1 MKNKVLYFLLSA
13 LLMAFFFGCGGGG
26 SNGSS
31 NTAAIT
37 SANETPVANAGTN
50 QTVKEGSLVIL
61 DGSGSSDPDGDDITF
76 AWSITTKP
84 DGSSAT
90 LADPA
95 NEKTSFT
102 ADLPGDYG
110 IQLVVTDSQ
119 GAASDSAEIL
129 VKSTPNSAPVADAGE
144 DQVIADVGTTVQL
157 DGSQST
163 DPDGDAITFAWVITA
178 KPDGSFAALSDST
191 ADKPTFMADVRGDYV
206 VELVV
211 NDGLISS
218 APDSVSVSFSNLIPV
233 ADAGKDETVEPGELV
248 LLDGTGSYDPDE
260 NYPLT
265 YTWEIL
271 FKPEGSTATM
281 SDPDTAN
288 ASFTADL
295 AGDYVVQL
303 VVTDSLGAASDPS
316 TVLISTSNS
325 APVANAG
332 ADQFI
337 ERAGIVVQ
345 LDGSLSFDPDGDPI
359 AYAWAIT
366 TKPNG
371 SEATL
376 SDPTAVNPSF
386 VADLLG
392 TYIIE
397 LVVSDQS
404 GLVSA
409 PDEVVA
415 SSDNVRPVAD
425 AGLNRVVFVGEPV
438 QLDGS
443 GSYDANLDPLTYS
456 WNFVDEP
463 KGSVVQLSDTTIVNP
478 TFIPAIQGIYIVSL
492 VVNDGELDSRPSN
505 VAILAIE
512 EGNVTPFI
520 EALICAV
527 DAVNDLDDSDFDNV
541 NNRNALTNKLI
552 SMIDN
557 YLKGKFDQGMLSKL
571 QEDVRDKMDG
581 CEVNDPP
588 APDNDM
594 IINCEAQA
602 SVYPCIAQAIAELE
616 AELNAL

>member
-1 MKNKVLYFLLSA
+1 MKNKVLYLLLSA
-13 LLMAFFFGCGGGG
+13 SLIAFLFGCGGGG
-26 SNGSS
+26 SNGNS
-31 NTAAIT
+31 NAAAIT
-37 SANETPVANAGTN
+37 SANEAPIADAVAN
-50 QTVKEGSLVIL
+50 QTVKEGSLAIL

-76 AWSITTKP
+76 AWTITTKP

-95 NEKTSFT
+95 NEKASFT
-102 ADLPGDYG
+102 ADMPGDYR
-110 IQLVVTDSQ
+110 IQLVVTDSH
-119 GAASDSAEIL
+119 GAASDPAEVL
-129 VKSTPNSAPVADAGE
+129 VKSTPNSAPVANAGE

-163 DPDGDAITFAWVITA
+163 DPDGDAIAFAWAITT
-178 KPDGSFAALSDST
+178 KPDGSLAALSDST
-191 ADKPTFMADVRGDYV
+191 ADKPTFVADVRGEYV
-206 VELVV
+206 IELVV

-218 APDSVSVSFSNLIPV
+218 APDSVSASFENLIPV

-248 LLDGTGSYDPDE
+248 LLDGTGSYDPDQ
-260 NYPLT
+260 NYPLA
-265 YTWEIL
+265 YTWQIL
-271 FKPEGSTATM
+271 SKPDGSTAAL
-281 SDPDTAN
+281 SDPETVT

-295 AGDYVVQL
+295 PGDYIVKL
-303 VVTDSLGAASDPS
+303 VVADSLGASSDPS

-337 ERAGIVVQ
+337 ERAGVTVQ

-359 AYAWAIT
+359 TYAWTIT
-366 TKPNG
+366 AKPNG
-371 SEATL
+371 SGAAL

-397 LVVSDQS
+397 LVVSDPS
-404 GLVSA
+404 GLLSA
-409 PDEVVA
+409 SDEVVA

-425 AGLNRVVFVGEPV
+425 AGLNRVVFVGETV

-456 WNFVDEP
+456 WNFADEP
-463 KGSVVQLSDTTIVNP
+463 KDSLVQLSDSTVVDP
-478 TFIPAIQGIYIVSL
+478 TFIPDIQGIYIVSL
-492 VVNDGELDSRPSN
+492 VVSDGLLDSQASN
-505 VAILAIE
+505 VTILAIDQ
-512 EGNVTPFI
+512 GNVTPFI

-527 DAVNDLDDSDFDNV
+527 DGVNDLDDSDFDNI

-552 SMIDN
+552 SMIEN

-571 QEDVRDKMDG
+571 EEDIRDKMDG
-581 CEVNDPP
+581 CVVNDPP

-602 SVYPCIAQAIAELE
+602 LVYPCIAQAIAELE
-616 AELNAL
+616 AELNSL

>member
-13 LLMAFFFGCGGGG
+13 MLMAFLFGCGGGG

-31 NTAAIT
+31 NAAAIT

-50 QTVKEGSLVIL
+50 QTVKEGSLAIL
-61 DGSGSSDPDGDDITF
+61 DGSGSSDPDGDEITF
-76 AWSITTKP
+76 SWTITAKP
-84 DGSSAT
+84 DGSSTT

-95 NEKTSFT
+95 NEKASFT
-102 ADLPGDYG
+102 VDLPGDYR

-119 GAASDSAEIL
+119 GAVSDPAEVL
-129 VKSTPNSAPVADAGE
+129 VKCTPNSAPVANAGE

-178 KPDGSFAALSDST
+178 RPDGSLAALSNSA
-191 ADKPTFMADVRGDYV
+191 ADKPTFVADVRGDYL

-211 NDGLISS
+211 NDGLVSS

-233 ADAGKDETVEPGELV
+233 ADAGTDETVEPGELV

-260 NYPLT
+260 NYPLA
-265 YTWEIL
+265 YAWQIL
-271 FKPEGSTATM
+271 SKPEGSAAALN
-281 SDPDTAN
+281 DPETVT

-295 AGDYVVQL
+295 PGDYMVQL

-316 TVLISTSNS
+316 TIFISTSNS

-337 ERAGIVVQ
+337 ERTGVVVQ

-359 AYAWAIT
+359 THAWAIT

-376 SDPTAVNPSF
+376 SDPTAVKPSF

-397 LVVSDQS
+397 LVVSDPS

-443 GSYDANLDPLTYS
+443 GSYDANLDPLSYS
-456 WNFVDEP
+456 WNFADEP
-463 KGSVVQLSDTTIVNP
+463 KGSTVQLSDSTVVNP
-478 TFIPAIQGIYIVSL
+478 TFIPDIQGIYIISL

-505 VAILAIE
+505 VAILAIDQ
-512 EGNVTPFI
+512 GNVTPFI
-520 EALICAV
+520 QALICAV
-527 DAVNDLDDSDFDNV
+527 DAINDLDDSDFDNV

-571 QEDVRDKMDG
+571 EEDVRDKMDG
-581 CEVNDPP
+581 CVVNDPP

-602 SVYPCIAQAIAELE
+602 SVYPCIDQAIAELE

>member
-1 MKNKVLYFLLSA
+1 MKSKVLSLFLSA
-13 LLMAFFFGCGGGG
+13 LLVAFLFGCGGGG

-31 NTAAIT
+31 NAAVIS
-37 SANETPVANAGTN
+37 SANETPIADAVAN
-50 QTVKEGSLVIL
+50 QTVKEGSLAIL

-76 AWSITTKP
+76 AWTITTKP

-95 NEKTSFT
+95 NEKASFT
-102 ADLPGDYG
+102 ADMPGDYR

-119 GAASDSAEIL
+119 GAASDPAEVL
-129 VKSTPNSAPVADAGE
+129 VKSIPNSAPVANAGE

-157 DGSQST
+157 DGSQSA
-163 DPDGDAITFAWVITA
+163 DPDGDAITFVWVITA
-178 KPDGSFAALSDST
+178 KPEGSLAALSDLTS
-191 ADKPTFMADVRGDYV
+191 DKPTFLADVRGEYV
-206 VELVV
+206 IELVV
-211 NDGLISS
+211 NDGLVSS
-218 APDSVSVSFSNLIPV
+218 APDSVSVSFENLILV
-233 ADAGKDETVEPGELV
+233 ADAGTDETVEPGELV

-260 NYPLT
+260 NYPLA
-265 YTWEIL
+265 YAWQIL
-271 FKPEGSTATM
+271 FKPEGSAAALNDPETAT
-281 SDPDTAN
+281 

-295 AGDYVVQL
+295 PGDYVIQL

-316 TVLISTSNS
+316 TVLINTSNS

-337 ERAGIVVQ
+337 ERAGVTVQ
-345 LDGSLSFDPDGDPI
+345 LDGSLSSDPDGDPI
-359 AYAWAIT
+359 TYAWTIT

-371 SEATL
+371 SEAAL

-397 LVVSDQS
+397 LVVSDPS

-456 WNFVDEP
+456 WNFADEP
-463 KGSVVQLSDTTIVNP
+463 KGSSVQLSDSTVVNP
-478 TFIPAIQGIYIVSL
+478 TFIPDIQGIYIVSL

-505 VAILAIE
+505 VTILAIE

-527 DAVNDLDDSDFDNV
+527 DAVNDLNDRDFDNI

-571 QEDVRDKMDG
+571 EEDVRDKMDG

-602 SVYPCIAQAIAELE
+602 LVYPCIAQAIAELE
-616 AELNAL
+616 AELNSL

>member
-1 MKNKVLYFLLSA
+1 MKSKTLCLVLAA
-13 LLMAFFFGCGGGG
+13 LLVAFLFGCGGGG
-26 SNGSS
+26 SSGNS
-31 NTAAIT
+31 NADAVT
-37 SANETPVANAGTN
+37 SANATPLADAGTN
-50 QTVKEGSLVIL
+50 QTVKEGSLATL
-61 DGSGSSDPDGDDITF
+61 DGTGSSDPDGDAITF
-76 AWSITTKP
+76 AWTITAKP
-84 DGSSAT
+84 EGSSAT
-90 LADPA
+90 LTDPDK
-95 NEKTSFT
+95 EKPSFT
-102 ADLPGDYG
+102 ADLPGDYMV
-110 IQLVVTDSQ
+110 QLVVTDSQ
-119 GAASDSAEIL
+119 GAASDPAEVL
-129 VKSTPNSAPVADAGE
+129 VKSTPNSAPVANAGE
-144 DQVIADVGTTVQL
+144 DQVIADIDATVQL

-163 DPDGDAITFAWVITA
+163 DPDGDAITFAWAITT
-178 KPDGSFAALSDST
+178 KPEGSLASLSDST
-191 ADKPTFMADVRGDYV
+191 ADKPTFVADVRGDYV
-206 VELVV
+206 IELVV

-218 APDSVSVSFSNLIPV
+218 APDSVSVSFENLIPI
-233 ADAGKDETVEPGELV
+233 ADAGTDETVEPGELV
-248 LLDGTGSYDPDE
+248 LLDGTASYDPDE

-265 YTWEIL
+265 YAWEIL
-271 FKPEGSTATM
+271 FKPDESTAALT
-281 SDPDTAN
+281 DPDTPT

-295 AGDYVVQL
+295 PGDYVIQL
-303 VVTDSLGAASDPS
+303 VVTDSLGAASEPS

-325 APVANAG
+325 APVADAG
-332 ADQFI
+332 EDQFI
-337 ERAGIVVQ
+337 ERAGVTVQ

-359 AYAWAIT
+359 AYEWTIT

-371 SEATL
+371 STAAL
-376 SDPTAVNPSF
+376 SDPTAVNPTF

-392 TYIIE
+392 TYIIQ
-397 LVVSDQS
+397 LVVSDPS
-404 GLVSA
+404 GLISA

-425 AGLNRVVFVGEPV
+425 AGLNRVVFVGETV

-456 WNFVDEP
+456 WNFADEP
-463 KGSVVQLSDTTIVNP
+463 KGSSVQLSDATVVNP
-478 TFIPAIQGIYIVSL
+478 TFVPDMQGIYIVSL

-505 VAILAIE
+505 VTILAIE

-527 DAVNDLDDSDFDNV
+527 DAINDLEDSDFDNP

-581 CEVNDPP
+581 CVVNDPP

-602 SVYPCIAQAIAELE
+602 LVYPCIELAIAELE
-616 AELNAL
+616 AALNAL

>member
-1 MKNKVLYFLLSA
+1 
-13 LLMAFFFGCGGGG
+13 
-26 SNGSS
+26 
-31 NTAAIT
+31 
-37 SANETPVANAGTN
+37 
-50 QTVKEGSLVIL
+50 
-61 DGSGSSDPDGDDITF
+61 
-76 AWSITTKP
+76 
-84 DGSSAT
+84 
-90 LADPA
+90 
-95 NEKTSFT
+95 
-102 ADLPGDYG
+102 LPGDYR
-110 IQLVVTDSQ
+110 IQLVVTDSHS
-119 GAASDSAEIL
+119 AASDPAEVL
-129 VKSTPNSAPVADAGE
+129 VKSTPNSAPVANAGE
-144 DQVIADVGTTVQL
+144 DQGIADVGTTVQL

-163 DPDGDAITFAWVITA
+163 DPDGDAITFAWAITT
-178 KPDGSFAALSDST
+178 KPDGSLAALSDSA
-191 ADKPTFMADVRGDYV
+191 ADKPTFVADVRGDYV
-206 VELVV
+206 IELVV

-218 APDSVSVSFSNLIPV
+218 APDSVAVSFENLIPV

-248 LLDGTGSYDPDE
+248 LLDGTASYDPDE

-265 YTWEIL
+265 YAWQIL
-271 FKPEGSTATM
+271 FKPDESTAALI
-281 SDPDTAN
+281 DPDTPT

-295 AGDYVVQL
+295 PGDYLVQL

-316 TVLISTSNS
+316 TVFISTSNS

-337 ERAGIVVQ
+337 ERAGVTVQ

-359 AYAWAIT
+359 TSEWAIT

-371 SEATL
+371 SAAAL
-376 SDPTAVNPSF
+376 SDPTAVNPTF

-397 LVVSDQS
+397 LVVSDPS

-425 AGLNRVVFVGEPV
+425 AGLNRVVFVGETV

-443 GSYDANLDPLTYS
+443 GSYDANLDLLTYS

-463 KGSVVQLSDTTIVNP
+463 KGSLVQLSDATVVDP
-478 TFIPAIQGIYIVSL
+478 TFVPDIQGIYIVSL
-492 VVNDGELDSRPSN
+492 GVNDGELDSRPSN
-505 VAILAIE
+505 VTILAIQ

-527 DAVNDLDDSDFDNV
+527 DGINDLDDSDFDNV

-552 SMIDN
+552 SMINN

-571 QEDVRDKMDG
+571 EEDVRDKMDG
-581 CEVNDPP
+581 CVVNDPP

-602 SVYPCIAQAIAELE
+602 SVYPCIELAIAELE
-616 AELNAL
+616 AVLNAL